1 MENNV
6 FSDCLIW
13 YEFSVLFQEYDLKKF
28 RKERTKKFEDNL
40 FKQAF
45 DWESLLIFHALGIPA
60 TFFFASRGFWNL
72 TQTDMIY
79 IDWDLLIPYILPISV
94 IRHSFLYSNWKS
106 LRHPS
111 PQTHCVTP
119 SLATML
125 QPAPARSNLEMDF
138 ILTFTLGSL
147 WFLARLAKP
156 TCEKENSQWS

>member
-13 YEFSVLFQEYDLKKF
+13 YEFSVCFRNMIWKSLERKGRRNLKIIYSNKHLIGKVCWSFMPSAFLLPSSLHLGDSEIEYKQIYDILIIDGDL
-28 RKERTKKFEDNL
+28 
-40 FKQAF
+40 
-45 DWESLLIFHALGIPA
+45 
-60 TFFFASRGFWNL
+60 
-72 TQTDMIY
+72 
-79 IDWDLLIPYILPISV
+79 ILPISV

-119 SLATML
+119 SLATIL

>member
-13 YEFSVLFQEYDLKKF
+13 WEFSAWFQEYDLKKF
-28 RKERTKKFEDNL
+28 RKDEASKIIYSNKHLIGKVCWSFTPSAFLLSSSLHLGDSEIEY
-40 FKQAF
+40 KQIY
-45 DWESLLIFHALGIPA
+45 DILI
-60 TFFFASRGFWNL
+60 
-72 TQTDMIY
+72 
-79 IDWDLLIPYILPISV
+79 IDGDLILPISV